1 MINLQIFLLGIVQG
15 ITEFLPVSSSAH
27 LILISEFF
35 GWHDQGISHDI
46 AVHVGTLG
54 AVIYY
59 FRKEIID
66 LFKDFFSSIKSKKS
80 TQNFLYI
87 KIIIS
92 TLPAIV
98 VGFIIFQYF
107 IENIRNIHLISFSC
121 IIFGV
126 FLFFTDTYSKT
137 NKSYENISFKD
148 AMMIGIFQ
156 CFAFIPG
163 ASRSGV
169 VITISRFM
177 GLNRESAAI
186 YSMLL
191 SIPIILASL
200 VLAIPDLINENSNL
214 FNIKEILFSSLIAFI
229 TAFFS
234 IKFMMTLIKRFSFN
248 FFVIY
253 RILLGI
259 IILLWVYL

>member
-1 MINLQIFLLGIVQG
+1 
-15 ITEFLPVSSSAH
+15 
-27 LILISEFF
+27 
-35 GWHDQGISHDI
+35 
-46 AVHVGTLG
+46 
-54 AVIYY
+54 
-59 FRKEIID
+59 
-66 LFKDFFSSIKSKKS
+66 
-80 TQNFLYI
+80 
-87 KIIIS
+87 
-92 TLPAIV
+92 
-98 VGFIIFQYF
+98 
-107 IENIRNIHLISFSC
+107 
-121 IIFGV
+121 
-126 FLFFTDTYSKT
+126 
-137 NKSYENISFKD
+137 
-148 AMMIGIFQ
+148 MIGIFQ